1 MCKRK
6 NLVGNRCF
14 VIIKILWA
22 LRVRLARLI
31 YQDMTA
37 ATFYLFSVYLFPFS
51 LIACDIVLS
60 IMRLNFKT
68 ENKHKPAAIALILC
82 QCFMKYCENIVNSC
96 SIVFWHL
103 EEIERE
109 KKVHA
114 YSTTNKIRSTK
125 KWRSFLLQ
133 IEGTATKLSIPYSIP
148 FDFNDKFEK
157 CALILPK
164 GSSLN
169 YLHSNITLPFSFTFK
184 NICIVNSGRIANISH
199 ARWFRTAA
207 LI

>member
-133 IEGTATKLSIPYSIP
+133 IEGTATKHSIP
-148 FDFNDKFEK
+148 F
-157 CALILPK
+157 LSILMTNSKNVRLSFPK
-164 GSSLN
+164 D
-169 YLHSNITLPFSFTFK
+169 
-184 NICIVNSGRIANISH
+184 R
-199 ARWFRTAA
+199 R
-207 LI
+207 